1 MSCEWLRDDDAAED
15 RDLMDELSEDDADD
29 LRDDLVEDL
38 LDDIGTGADWALCT
52 GDGVDEGSLGGEE

>member
-1 MSCEWLRDDDAAED
+1 
-15 RDLMDELSEDDADD
+15 MDELSEDDADD

-52 GDGVDEGSLGGEE
+52 GEGVDEGSLGGEE